1 MAEKTRRIA
10 YSPLPEAKLRRFRD
24 VLLEATELGDQLS
37 TNSNRLAHGAL
48 IEYLGEIQRQGPASV
63 AAVGATALQV
73 SGRVPSG
80 ELFAGRT
87 LSPALDMLHAN
98 DASGSHPR
106 YPHA

>member
-63 AAVGATALQV
+63 AAVAGRALKV
-73 SGRVPSG
+73 SERGPSG
-80 ELFAGRT
+80 GVFAVGKR
-87 LSPALDMLHAN
+87 SPGADSLNARN
-98 DASGSHPR
+98 PAR
-106 YPHA
+106 